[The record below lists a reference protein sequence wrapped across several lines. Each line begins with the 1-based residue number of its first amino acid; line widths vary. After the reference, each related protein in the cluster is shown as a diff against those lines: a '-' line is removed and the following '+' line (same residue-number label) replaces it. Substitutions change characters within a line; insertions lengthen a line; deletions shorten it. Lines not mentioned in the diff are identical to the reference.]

1 LITACASISFESK
14 DGKIEGK
21 KGMDIKRLLERFQ
34 GKKQYDG
41 SERRSFARLVYPPN
55 KRPILKIRDNEL
67 EIINISEEGLK
78 FLNFMQREFGEK
90 ISGTVIFSNGKSID
104 VIGKIIWEHGNE
116 FGMLVVRIKRNI
128 IIEEIRALLRE
139 EGKNESAK

>member
-1 LITACASISFESK
+1 
-14 DGKIEGK
+14 
-21 KGMDIKRLLERFQ
+21 
-34 GKKQYDG
+34 
-41 SERRSFARLVYPPN
+41 VYPPN
-55 KRPILKIRDNEL
+55 KRPTLKIRDNEL

-78 FLNFMQREFGEK
+78 FLNFMQRKFGEK
-90 ISGTVIFSNGKSID
+90 VSGTVIFSNGNSID

-116 FGMLVVRIKRNI
+116 FGMLVARIQRNI

>member
-21 KGMDIKRLLERFQ
+21 KGMDIKGLLEWWQ
-34 GKKQYDG
+34 GKDKYDG

-55 KRPILKIRDNEL
+55 KRPTLKIRDNEL

-78 FLNFMQREFGEK
+78 FLNFMQRKFGEK
-90 ISGTVIFSNGKSID
+90 VSGTVIFSNGNSID